1 MAEKTDEEEIYEY
14 LHRCRYCDSFTGDD
28 TTGCAGH
35 PTPCRHFCLDSI
47 TIPRWAKEYRYLFGD
62 EEDDWWNA

>member
-1 MAEKTDEEEIYEY
+1 MTEKTDEEEIYDY

-28 TTGCAGH
+28 TTGCAGR

-47 TIPRWAKEYRYLFGD
+47 TIPRWAKKFRYLFGD
-62 EEDDWWNA
+62 EEDDWWNY